1 MPNLIDGT
9 FASDLKAAML
19 EVTSTMDTVKQAL
32 LKEVRGMA
40 DDVVANGQASVQK
53 IKDQRQTARDMFTD
67 ILGNEVAGS
76 SEGER

>member
-1 MPNLIDGT
+1 MPSLIDGT
-9 FASDLKAAML
+9 FSSDLKAAML
-19 EVTSTMDTVKQAL
+19 EVTTSMDTVKQAL

-40 DDVVANGQASVQK
+40 DDVVANGHASVQK
-53 IKDQRQTARDMFTD
+53 IKDQRQAARAMFTD